1 MSQDIFKG
9 QWSSGEKASADPVTV
24 VFEADGIS
32 FGSAF
37 AGQLGFWHYG
47 DLLAGAPILRRA
59 GDVLLRNRQSPR
71 ASLFIEG
78 NGAAALV
85 LSRAPQ
91 TSENKLRL
99 KIVGWGL
106 IAAVIAAVAGA
117 LLFFGGGSTAKAIA
131 GLIPQE
137 MASNIGLRNVEIF
150 GTIAPSCVNQP
161 GNAALQRVL
170 NKLRKAGGYS
180 QPFTLHVVKSKVANA
195 FALPGGHI
203 VLLSALVKEA
213 EGPEEV
219 AGVLAHEMGHEIE
232 RDPEALFV
240 RNVGMQTL
248 IALFTGQSGDGT
260 ALKAGAF
267 LLQLRYSRE
276 AEQLADAHA
285 VEILRKA
292 GIGPKPAANF
302 FLRHASAEKGEGFSY
317 LSTHPDSKERAKLFL
332 SQPSYPAQPLLT
344 AKEWADAKAV
354 CGDSPAQ
361 DANTLPAAKRQP

>member
-24 VFEADGIS
+24 VFEAGGIE
-32 FGSAF
+32 FGSAQ
-37 AGQLGFWHYG
+37 AGQLGFWHYA
-47 DLLAGAPILRRA
+47 DLLPGAPILKKA
-59 GDVLLRNRQSPR
+59 GDVLLRNRQYPR

-78 NGAAALV
+78 KGAAALV
-85 LSRAPQ
+85 LSRAPH
-91 TSENKLRL
+91 TSENTLRL
-99 KIVGWGL
+99 KILRWGL
-106 IAAVIAAVAGA
+106 AVAAIAVAAAA
-117 LLFFGGGSTAKAIA
+117 LLFFGDGSTAKAIA

-137 MASNIGLRNVEIF
+137 MASRIGRQNVEVF
-150 GTIAPSCVNQP
+150 GIVAPSCVKQP
-161 GNAALQRVL
+161 GNAALQRIL
-170 NKLRKAGGYS
+170 GKLQKAGGYS
-180 QPFTLHVVKSKVANA
+180 QPFTLHVVKSKTPNA
-195 FALPGGHI
+195 FALLGGHM

-232 RDPEALFV
+232 KDPEAMFV

-248 IALFTGQSGDGT
+248 ITLFTGSGDNT

-276 AEQLADAHA
+276 AERLADAHA
-285 VEILRKA
+285 VEILKKA
-292 GIGPKPAANF
+292 GIGPKPAGNF

-332 SQPSYPAQPLLT
+332 AQASYPVQPLLS
-344 AKEWADAKAV
+344 AREWADAKAI
-354 CGDSPAQ
+354 CGDSPDQ
-361 DANTLPAAKRQP
+361 GTGTLPAARRQP